1 METANTMKD
10 LFAAYAAIWIIL
22 VIYLFLIRATEKE
35 LHDDLR
41 NLRQLIEHQAGAGN
55 RRSPLAPV
63 RTL

>member
-35 LHDDLR
+35 LHDDIR
-41 NLRQLIEHQAGAGN
+41 NLRQLIERQTGGKQ
-55 RRSPLAPV
+55 P
-63 RTL
+63 